1 MHSVD
6 HPHPSRQRGP
16 HNDASM
22 LDGDSG
28 HGNPGE
34 PAGDE
39 WAVDTDTDVVDQA
52 AEDELDDA
60 VADAAPETDDEEG
73 DELEAEAGIITTSP
87 KAFEEIEEE
96 VDEPAEGESD
106 EPADAE
112 AGVDEE
118 DEDEELD
125 EDGEVEPEVAGE
137 TSVLEEE
144 LDRQMDRT
152 STDPEDP
159 AHHPPPSHVAAPPI
173 DGYDALTVPQVV
185 EQANALDAG
194 QLNAV
199 LEYERA
205 NRNRKTLVAKLTK
218 LTRTV

>member
-22 LDGDSG
+22 LDGDSA

-60 VADAAPETDDEEG
+60 VADPTPETDDEV
-73 DELEAEAGIITTSP
+73 DEFEAGAEPDVASAGPTVN
-87 KAFEEIEEE
+87 EEEEEE
-96 VDEPAEGESD
+96 VEDEADEEPEGE
-106 EPADAE
+106 ADVGGAD
-112 AGVDEE
+112 VDEE
-118 DEDEELD
+118 DEEEED
-125 EDGEVEPEVAGE
+125 DGEAEPDASADG
-137 TSVLEEE
+137 SILEEE
-144 LDRQMDRT
+144 LDRQMDRS
-152 STDPEDP
+152 STDPADP
-159 AHHPPPSHVAAPPI
+159 AHHPPPSHVSAPPI
-173 DGYDALTVPQVV
+173 DGYDSLTIPQVMERADGMDV
-185 EQANALDAG
+185 G

-199 LEYERA
+199 LEYEQA
-205 NRNRKTLVAKLTK
+205 NRNRKTLVAKLTR
-218 LTRTV
+218 LTRDA